1 MRSRSAT
8 MSALARSTSNASS
21 SAGSARSSLEGASGR
36 VTFGLPK
43 KHRRRSVP
51 IARFLVDPLAEHMEG
66 LRPDDLVF
74 TAPEGGP
81 LRNPN
86 LPQASVR
93 PSSRVRWTSR
103 PAATRPSAH
112 RREPRSGGRRQRQGG
127 PADARPCL
135 RSDDA
140 WRVRRAVRGRL
151 GRPRGSTARCDNDTA
166 CGLSSRTSPW

>member
-74 TAPEGGP
+74 TAPEGGLSATP
-81 LRNPN
+81 TFRKRVFDRAA
-86 LPQASVR
+86 ASVGLRGLR
-93 PSSRVRWTSR
+93 PHDLRHTAASVAVAAGANVKAVQQMLGHVSAAMTLGVYAGLFEDDLDALADRLHDATTTPRV
-103 PAATRPSAH
+103 A
-112 RREPRSGGRRQRQGG
+112 
-127 PADARPCL
+127 
-135 RSDDA
+135 
-140 WRVRRAVRGRL
+140 
-151 GRPRGSTARCDNDTA
+151 
-166 CGLSSRTSPW
+166 